1 MYWFQTKPRCSPS
14 FFFPYAW
21 MQNPRKQEMN
31 GNARSLSA
39 PVNATIASQISFV
52 PRLGRKSD
60 SRPLVGKCE
69 CIVAMLFLGQG
80 SWTGAGGCGSLPV
93 QLLQCLPLSV
103 PAMSMLRSRAVNSC
117 SNSLCRTQRST
128 HSSPLS
134 IFYVSCLHPVRE
146 QDVLV
151 YIVLPSWSVALRWS
165 NTLANFLK

>member
-60 SRPLVGKCE
+60 SRLLVGKCE

-93 QLLQCLPLSV
+93 QLLQCLPLYV
-103 PAMSMLRSRAVNSC
+103 LPLQYLLWVCWEVELLTHVLILYAGLRGAHVAS
-117 SNSLCRTQRST
+117 
-128 HSSPLS
+128 HFPY
-134 IFYVSCLHPVRE
+134 FMFH
-146 QDVLV
+146 V
-151 YIVLPSWSVALRWS
+151 YILSESRTCLS
-165 NTLANFLK
+165 T